1 MSNQLKGK
9 EMTTVRRI
17 IAATVAAGALALS
30 MGIAQADA
38 AAVNPTTKTG
48 VVVAAGGG
56 QGSWPLA
63 K

>member
-1 MSNQLKGK
+1 
-9 EMTTVRRI
+9 MTTVRRI

-38 AAVNPTTKTG
+38 AAVNPTTKT
-48 VVVAAGGG
+48 VVAAGGG